1 MRSSTGRDLSIFSRA
16 RVASFSGKPSAMSA
30 SRASSDFS
38 AAVANVAVVA
48 P

>member
-1 MRSSTGRDLSIFSRA
+1 MRSSTGNDLSIFSRA
-16 RVASFSGKPSAMSA
+16 RVASFSGKPRAMRA

-38 AAVANVAVVA
+38 SAVASGAVA